1 MTHST
6 PGFWRRAICLIYETF
21 ILLAILFI
29 ASLIFHLIFSD
40 TQAPFFKPLFQCYLV
55 IIMGYYFTWFWTH
68 GGQTLAMQTWKM
80 RLISHDGKTVS
91 RKQAIVRFLYTL
103 IGVFFFVIID
113 QILPFNFASPF
124 QLVLIS
130 LLIFGSG
137 FIWALFDH
145 DHQFLHD
152 RLAGT
157 RIIKVDI

>member
-6 PGFWRRAICLIYETF
+6 PGFWRRIICLIYETF
-21 ILLAILFI
+21 ILAAILFI
-29 ASLIFHLIFSD
+29 ASLIFHLVLSD
-40 TQAPFFKPLFQCYLV
+40 TQAPFFKPLFQSYLL

-80 RLISHDGKTVS
+80 RLVSNDGTAVS
-91 RKQAIVRFLYTL
+91 KKQAIARYLYTL
-103 IGVFFFVIID
+103 IGIFIFVIID
-113 QILPFNFASPF
+113 QILPISFASHF
-124 QLVLIS
+124 QLVMIS
-130 LLIFGSG
+130 ILIFGSG

-157 RIIKVDI
+157 RIVKIDI